1 MNTTDNPMNTTY
13 DPMNTTYD
21 PIIGFIHNPEKKE
34 ELLKSIE
41 IQNNKETNNTIT
53 IKNDNNDNNDN
64 PSIFNKLTSQ
74 VKSIGKN
81 TLNNTTTLFDN
92 INKSEK
98 DNSLLNNNIE
108 SKLRKINT
116 LPENIYVCYIF
127 DIFQHPKYKY
137 ILNRQFSDL
146 ELNND
151 IDNYYVL
158 LCDNKDNKSTFI
170 ELNISQSNNSDEENT
185 TDDEEN
191 TTDDEESQVNNN
203 ENIEEEN
210 NNSEIND
217 EEITNEE
224 SDSSEINDD
233 ETDNDK
239 ESDNEE
245 TTDDEITDNNDETDN
260 KKESDI
266 DDKIIGGNENNSE
279 NIINTIID
287 TINNDV
293 NNIAILDTPVIS
305 LDNIIHYSKETSKHY
320 FIVDI
325 TPFIINITNDT
336 YENEYLNNDFDMKYK
351 LTSFNE
357 IVKLDNTNEIKQI
370 FNHFFMKNIENKY
383 INNMFES
390 ILLYRIQNTSNNND
404 NNLINIDGFSYIN
417 YSDINTENTIE
428 KCLFIN
434 LNHKINNKTD
444 KNNIHTKNSII
455 PIVYISNIELQNNTD
470 DNKYKKYPIIKTSI
484 DDNNTYYVRNY
495 IDRDYIL
502 KVCLH

>member
-1 MNTTDNPMNTTY
+1 MNTTDNHMNTT
-13 DPMNTTYD
+13 DD
-21 PIIGFIHNPEKKE
+21 SIIGLIHNNEK
-34 ELLKSIE
+34 LLKSIE
-41 IQNNKETNNTIT
+41 SQNNNELNNNIT
-53 IKNDNNDNNDN
+53 IKNDN

-170 ELNISQSNNSDEENT
+170 ELNISQSNNSE
-185 TDDEEN
+185 EEN

-224 SDSSEINDD
+224 S
-233 ETDNDK
+233 
-239 ESDNEE
+239 ES
-245 TTDDEITDNNDETDN
+245 
-260 KKESDI
+260 
-266 DDKIIGGNENNSE
+266 
-279 NIINTIID
+279 
-287 TINNDV
+287 
-293 NNIAILDTPVIS
+293 
-305 LDNIIHYSKETSKHY
+305 
-320 FIVDI
+320 
-325 TPFIINITNDT
+325 
-336 YENEYLNNDFDMKYK
+336 
-351 LTSFNE
+351 
-357 IVKLDNTNEIKQI
+357 
-370 FNHFFMKNIENKY
+370 
-383 INNMFES
+383 
-390 ILLYRIQNTSNNND
+390 
-404 NNLINIDGFSYIN
+404 
-417 YSDINTENTIE
+417 
-428 KCLFIN
+428 
-434 LNHKINNKTD
+434 
-444 KNNIHTKNSII
+444 
-455 PIVYISNIELQNNTD
+455 
-470 DNKYKKYPIIKTSI
+470 
-484 DDNNTYYVRNY
+484 
-495 IDRDYIL
+495 
-502 KVCLH
+502 